1 MIVDQLFTSP
11 AEPSTR
17 QIFTESR
24 HTYNL
29 WESAGQKIVEA
40 QLTADQINQIF
51 QQVEQGATAAGGN
64 RTMLGKGKDA
74 AGAVGQAWED
84 LKTKVQN
91 SGPIKNVDAMY
102 DKAAEQL
109 KQATGGDQGVMQ
121 YVEKYRAFA
130 KKYPVA
136 QSLIYSALI
145 GAAGISG
152 AGVAGA
158 AALGL
163 FKLVDKLLQGEKF
176 SSAAYSGVKTG
187 AMAYGASQIG
197 DYFKGQPQAPAVP
210 GSVSSDEFTGTLGQ
224 GDPNLGIPAG
234 GGNMVAPP
242 GFGGGGGTSYE
253 QAFKQGLAKLAANPG
268 NPSANDIMRAKDYAG
283 KVASGMLPL
292 TKESVELTENQIFL
306 MIGKIV
312 DRQRKIDEGIMDTLK
327 GAAGKAMDWT
337 KTKGTNLTTKITAD
351 KLLQAWKKA
360 GSPTDSLDVAS
371 IIQKAGVPSAS
382 IKQVYG
388 TMKIPFAGEKGTGA
402 DVARKIDVDSLPVA
416 PALNNPA
423 SGATPTNAPAKT
435 GGAQTSLPF
444 YGRNPETKKSWTA
457 SELQPTTATNV
468 TPAAQEPAGQS
479 PEEIRKAKQAAAAK
493 AAQDQMAGGPT
504 SQTPPATPTPGALP
518 QPTTAGQP
526 KVTYGKGFEKVM
538 QPKPTTQF
546 PNFGTAG
553 MAPAYKTATAPA
565 AKTTVPTTATL
576 PAGGGT
582 GVKAAAGFDPKTQ
595 AYLKSIQDKQP
606 ASLAE
611 TKQLERIAKALSSPV
626 TSMLQVVETKED
638 VQRIKQFVDQ
648 TFAKYGT
655 LTESAF
661 GVRNI
666 IVEHV
671 TQVGAQRRREHARKS
686 A

>member
-64 RTMLGKGKDA
+64 RTLIGRGKDA
-74 AGAVGQAWED
+74 AGAVGRAWED
-84 LKTKVQN
+84 LKTKAQN

-121 YVEKYRAFA
+121 YVQKYRDFA

-145 GAAGISG
+145 AAAGISG

-197 DYFKGQPQAPAVP
+197 DYIKGQSQAPAVQ

-388 TMKIPFAGEKGTGA
+388 TMKIPFAGEKGAGA

-435 GGAQTSLPF
+435 GGAQRQAYAGT
-444 YGRNPETKKSWTA
+444 NPATGKPWTVD
-457 SELQPTTATNV
+457 ELQARMQPVLATA
-468 TPAAQEPAGQS
+468 PEAPAGQS
-479 PEEIRKAKQAAAAK
+479 PEEIRKAKQATAAK

-504 SQTPPATPTPGALP
+504 LQTPPVTPTPSALP

-526 KVTYGKGFEKVM
+526 KVTYGKGFEKFM

-565 AKTTVPTTATL
+565 AKTTVPTTTTL

-611 TKQLERIAKALSSPV
+611 TKQLERIAKALSRPV